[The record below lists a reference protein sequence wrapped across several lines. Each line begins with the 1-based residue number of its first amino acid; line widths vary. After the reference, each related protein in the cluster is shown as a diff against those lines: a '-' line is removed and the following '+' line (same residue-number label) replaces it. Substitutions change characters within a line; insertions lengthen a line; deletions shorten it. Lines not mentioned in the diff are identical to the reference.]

1 MRGDDNPSR
10 LADHP
15 GLDPWVVGL
24 LRSREP
30 YRAQPGRKQRV
41 LLSFGRRNPGRAP
54 RVLRPAIVAG
64 VLIGCGAFASAAI
77 GPWRGWIARAYQ
89 RVVPSSRAEAPLAVA
104 ERARGHQAVAAPSP
118 APGVPSPAPGAPP
131 PVEAPP
137 ASPPAPVP
145 ARGSSPAL
153 RPHHLAPLVAAPPPG
168 EQDTQAVLE
177 GMRALRLDRDPV
189 RARALLARYLDRQ
202 PNGALAEEAL
212 ALSIEAAVAHHDAD
226 APALAA
232 RYLRRYP
239 AGAFVALAREA
250 QR

>member
-1 MRGDDNPSR
+1 MRRDEDPSR

-30 YRAQPGRKQRV
+30 YKAPPGRKQRV
-41 LLSFGRRNPGRAP
+41 LLGFGRPGP
-54 RVLRPAIVAG
+54 RRGPRLLRPAIVAG

-77 GPWRGWIARAYQ
+77 GPWRGWIARAYG
-89 RVVPSSRAEAPLAVA
+89 RVVASSPAQAPVPVA
-104 ERARGHQAVAAPSP
+104 ERARGHRSVAAPSP
-118 APGVPSPAPGAPP
+118 AAPSPM
-131 PVEAPP
+131 EAPLP
-137 ASPPAPVP
+137 PRTAVPAPV
-145 ARGSSPAL
+145 RGPSTVTH
-153 RPHHLAPLVAAPPPG
+153 PHHLAPLVAATPQG

-189 RARALLARYLDRQ
+189 RARALLARYLDRR

-212 ALSIEAAVAHHDAD
+212 ALSIEAAVAHHDPD
-226 APALAA
+226 AATLAV

-239 AGAFVALAREA
+239 AGAFGALAREA